1 MDIWLIVCCLAPVWK
16 YSYKGASPLP
26 ARNFRPLLGIFD
38 FCGRRDFYRASP
50 AVTLCLCSYLLW
62 HCASAVTF
70 CDTVPLRLPAV
81 TLCLC
86 GYLLWHCASGI
97 LPSLIRGT
105 VLSSR
110 LVWQTRGAEDLLYT
124 CIANPCPDKENSWHL
139 ELLKDVSVI
148 TIYHT
153 GFCWCYGHWI
163 PQA

>member
-81 TLCLC
+81 TLCLW
-86 GYLLWHCASGI
+86 GHLLWHCASEVICCDTVPLRSPSVTLCLCGHLLWHCASAVTCCDTVPLR
-97 LPSLIRGT
+97 LPAVTLCLWDFAVSH
-105 VLSSR
+105 SR
-110 LVWQTRGAEDLLYT
+110 D
-124 CIANPCPDKENSWHL
+124 CP
-139 ELLKDVSVI
+139 I
-148 TIYHT
+148 
-153 GFCWCYGHWI
+153 
-163 PQA
+163 